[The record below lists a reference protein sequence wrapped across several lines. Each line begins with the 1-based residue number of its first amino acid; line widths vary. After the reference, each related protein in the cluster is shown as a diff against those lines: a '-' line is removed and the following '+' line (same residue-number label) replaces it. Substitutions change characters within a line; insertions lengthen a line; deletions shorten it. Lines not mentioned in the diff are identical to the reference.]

1 MHTVL
6 IPRQNLDFMLSWL
19 EPKLNG
25 DELATTSAVLD
36 VAEEL
41 AADAFLNHYKQAD
54 QSEPRLEP
62 DGVHVLPAIG
72 AALRQYAELGF
83 FAAGFA
89 RPLGGMGLSTLV
101 SSAIFAQFAAA
112 NIATSAYPMLT
123 AANARL
129 IARFGSAE
137 QIQQFALP
145 QRLNRQQRS
154 YHSAAP
160 VSRRKT
166 SSSVGFFTL
175 KSVPPLLRV
184 EQCSTTPLAYLK
196 VTS

>member
-41 AADAFLNHYKQAD
+41 AADAFLSHYKQAD

-83 FAAGFA
+83 FATGFEK
-89 RPLGGMGLSTLV
+89 PLGGMGLSTLV
-101 SSAIFAQFAAA
+101 SSAIFTQFAAA

-129 IARFGSAE
+129 I
-137 QIQQFALP
+137 
-145 QRLNRQQRS
+145 
-154 YHSAAP
+154 
-160 VSRRKT
+160 
-166 SSSVGFFTL
+166 
-175 KSVPPLLRV
+175 
-184 EQCSTTPLAYLK
+184 
-196 VTS
+196 